1 MNSMINAGFR
11 LLLSLTLFA
20 SLAQRLYAAN
30 PAKIKVACVGDSI
43 TFGHG
48 IPDRDTNSYPAQL
61 GHMLGDGWEVQNFG
75 VSGHT
80 LLKKGDAPYIKS
92 PQYQNALAFQPDV
105 VVIKLGT
112 NDTKPK
118 NWRQKNAFIGDYLQL
133 IDSFRTLE
141 SQPVVWL
148 CNPVPVFP
156 EQWGIKDNVVRH
168 EVIPRIQ
175 YIARMAGAPILD
187 LYTPLKSHP
196 EFFPDK
202 VHPNA
207 AGAKEMARF
216 VAAQLSNVG
225 AAAPE
230 LPKPMVHPPA
240 EDQLIWDDLP
250 AYDFEVAYPVGNGR
264 LGAMPYAGFP
274 LERILINE
282 ETIWENPQ
290 PMFMAENSFEH
301 LEKVRELEAAGEF
314 KGADAYFEKHVSR
327 GGSAK
332 KGPHSYQL
340 LGWLELEYQN
350 TAPIQYVY
358 RALDLKTGIAQNR
371 YTLEDGATITQ
382 DVFASAPDDVIA
394 VTIRSDQPIDLRIM
408 LDGATVDAG
417 DLVKDA
423 SAGGDQGTRFVGR
436 VRVVS
441 PAGAAGQNDA
451 LEVKQA
457 KEITIYLSAST
468 DFNRVEPSQKLAEGW
483 QEKALMDLD
492 ALTGKSV
499 QQIQQAA
506 IADHQTY
513 FERVASDFGQTA
525 DAIRQQPT
533 RQRLERLR
541 GGAHDDPDLMET
553 YFQFGRYLLIACSR
567 PGTLPANLQ
576 GLWNPYEH
584 APWGS
589 DYHLNI
595 NIQMNYWPAETTNL
609 GELHQPFMD
618 LIRSYQPSGKEMAR
632 RLGMKGWCMG
642 HSSDVW
648 GHARLMGGTPCWAG
662 SFFGGQWMTFHIL
675 EHYRFNQ
682 DPKILEDN
690 WDILTAS
697 CAFVDSWLIP
707 GPDGTLMARPASSP
721 ENTFGYTD
729 ADGEDHRASLNAGN
743 SYDQFMILQVLNDY
757 VEAAEVLGNL
767 SDPFV
772 QKVRS
777 LIPKIY
783 RPRVAED
790 GRLMEW
796 RLPFKE
802 VSPGH
807 RHISHVIGAYP
818 GNQINLDND
827 PVMRSA
833 VIKSIDGRLG
843 SGGAGTGW
851 SRAWTIGMYARFS
864 DGARAYENLHAILT
878 KSTLNNLWDN
888 HPPFQ
893 IDGNFGATAAVAEM
907 LLHSHNDEMKLLPAL
922 PPKWPNGSITGLKAR
937 GDYTV
942 DIRWADGALQEATIL
957 AGEQSKGDVRMV
969 YQTGVVT
976 RTLQAGERV
985 TLRAEDF

>member
-1 MNSMINAGFR
+1 MNSTTKAGVR
-11 LLLSLTLFA
+11 LFLAVSLFTI
-20 SLAQRLYAAN
+20 LAQCLWAES
-30 PAKIKVACVGDSI
+30 AKIKVACVGDSI
-43 TFGHG
+43 TFGAG

-61 GHMLGDGWEVQNFG
+61 GKTLGDGWEVKNFG

-80 LLKKGDAPYIKS
+80 LLKKGDAPYVNS
-92 PQYQNALAFQPDV
+92 AQYQKALAFQPDV

-112 NDTKPK
+112 NDSKPQ
-118 NWRQKNAFIGDYLQL
+118 NWKRKREFIGDYLAL
-133 IDSFRTLE
+133 INRFRKLE

-156 EQWGIKDNVVRH
+156 EQWGIKDRVVRH
-168 EVIPRIQ
+168 EIIPRIQ

-207 AGAKEMARF
+207 AGAKKMARL
-216 VAAQLSNVG
+216 VADQLLSVG
-225 AAAPE
+225 ATAPE
-230 LPKPMVHPPA
+230 LPESVEHPPA
-240 EDQLIWDDLP
+240 DDLVIWDDLS

-264 LGAMPYAGFP
+264 LGAMPFAGFP
-274 LERILINE
+274 VERILINE

-290 PMFMAENSFEH
+290 SMFMAENSFEH
-301 LEKVRELEAAGEF
+301 LETVRELEATGDF
-314 KGADAYFEKHVSR
+314 KATDAYFAKHIS
-327 GGSAK
+327 GSGSAK
-332 KGPHSYQL
+332 KNAHSYQL
-340 LGWLELEYQN
+340 LGWLELEYQH
-350 TAPIQYVY
+350 TASIQDVY
-358 RALDLKTGIAQNR
+358 RSLDLKTGMAQNR

-382 DVFASAPDDVIA
+382 EVFASAPDDVIV
-394 VTIRSDQPIDLRIM
+394 VTIRSDQPLDLRIT
-408 LDGATVDAG
+408 LDGATVEAG

-423 SAGGDQGTRFVGR
+423 SAGGDEGTRFVGR
-436 VRVVS
+436 VRVAS
-441 PAGAAGQNDA
+441 PGGAVGRDDA

-457 KEITIYLSAST
+457 KAITLYLSAST
-468 DFNRVEPSQKLAEGW
+468 NFNRMEPSQKRAEGW
-483 QEKALMDLD
+483 QKEALADLD
-492 ALTGKSV
+492 ALKGKSV
-499 QQIQQAA
+499 QEIQLTA
-506 IADHQTY
+506 IEDHQNY
-513 FERVASDFGQTA
+513 FKRVESDFGQTA
-525 DAIRQQPT
+525 DLVRQQPT
-533 RQRLERLR
+533 RLRLERLR

-553 YFQFGRYLLIACSR
+553 YFQYGRYLLIASSR
-567 PGTLPANLQ
+567 PGCLPANLQ
-576 GLWNPYEH
+576 GLWNPYER

-595 NIQMNYWPAETTNL
+595 NIQMNYWPAETTHL

-648 GHARLMGGTPCWAG
+648 GHARLMGGAPCWAG

-729 ADGEDHRASLNAGN
+729 ADGNEQRASLNAGN

-757 VEAAEVLGNL
+757 VEAAEVLGKE

-772 QKVRS
+772 EKVRS
-777 LIPKIY
+777 ILPKIY

-818 GNQINLDND
+818 GNQIDLDDD

-833 VIKSIDGRLG
+833 VIQSIDGRLAR
-843 SGGAGTGW
+843 GGAGTGW

-878 KSTLNNLWDN
+878 KSTLDNLWDN

-907 LLHSHNDEMKLLPAL
+907 LLHSHNDEIKLLPAL
-922 PPKWPNGSITGLKAR
+922 PPRWGAGHIKGLKAR

-942 DIRWADGALQEATIL
+942 EIRWADGALQEATIL
-957 AGEQSKGDVRMV
+957 AGKQSQRDVRIV
-969 YQTGVVT
+969 YEERVVK
-976 RTLQAGERV
+976 RTLKAGERV